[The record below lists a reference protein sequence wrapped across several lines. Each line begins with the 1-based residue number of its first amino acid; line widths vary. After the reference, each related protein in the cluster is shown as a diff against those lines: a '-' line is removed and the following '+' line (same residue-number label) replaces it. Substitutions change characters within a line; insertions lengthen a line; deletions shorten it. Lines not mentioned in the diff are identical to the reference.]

1 MSETFKTLPDDP
13 AELRAVSELMVQ
25 HIQSLTYQ
33 NEKLKAE
40 LDGHRKAR
48 FGSKSETSEQLALVL
63 QEDTEIEAAAQEQA
77 ADDAADEEAAS
88 EEEPSQRKRTHNR
101 APLPKHLQREQ
112 TVLSPGETCG
122 DCGGKVRFRYRDK
135 FGADV
140 QLGTE
145 YGSKEF
151 RERYKAAA
159 FGEKIAS
166 PSAKFSKISLL
177 Y

>member
-48 FGSKSETSEQLALVL
+48 FGSKSETSQQLALDL
-63 QEDTEIEAAAQEQA
+63 QEDTEIEAAAEDQA
-77 ADDAADEEAAS
+77 ADDAAQEPAP
-88 EEEPSQRKRTHNR
+88 EEEPTQRKRTHNR
-101 APLPKHLQREQ
+101 APLPKHLKREQ

-122 DCGGKVRFRYRDK
+122 DCGGKLR
-135 FGADV
+135 
-140 QLGTE
+140 QLGE
-145 YGSKEF
+145 D
-151 RERYKAAA
+151 
-159 FGEKIAS
+159 GEPCCAIGLSDNGEQGA
-166 PSAKFSKISLL
+166 
-177 Y
+177 